1 MSKQLWQM
9 WLKQGI
15 HIQIFRYNHK
25 CTVRKREEGDLTKT
39 EVNVPKEAAT
49 AVIWPQAPEMPIT
62 PEAPRGK
69 KCTIILEHPERGQ
82 LY

>member
-1 MSKQLWQM
+1 M
-9 WLKQGI
+9 WLNQGI

-25 CTVRKREEGDLTKT
+25 CTFRKREEGDLTKT

-49 AVIWPQAPEMPIT
+49 AVIWPQAPEMLIT

-82 LY
+82 LC

>member
-1 MSKQLWQM
+1 MLHYMSKQSWQI
-9 WLKQGI
+9 WLNQGI
-15 HIQIFRYNHK
+15 HVQIFRYNHK
-25 CTVRKREEGDLTKT
+25 CTFRRREEGDLTEI

-69 KCTIILEHPERGQ
+69 MCTVS
-82 LY
+82 

>member
-1 MSKQLWQM
+1 MLADVVKSRY
-9 WLKQGI
+9 

-25 CTVRKREEGDLTKT
+25 CTFRKREEGDLTKT
-39 EVNVPKEAAT
+39 EVSVPKEAAT
-49 AVIWPQAPEMPIT
+49 AVIWPQDLMPIT

-82 LY
+82 LC